1 MADEIDLLG
10 FYFDQGLFFETDEF
24 AEINGAA
31 FTGFSE
37 DIDRYMFEKYVCGM
51 NPQKPQQQ
59 MPAKFSEYLQTI
71 ENMESSY
78 KTDCAIRL
86 LDLGSEG
93 REHFVNAVERAK
105 ESAVN
110 DSDIHSFS
118 MVLKNNSIGIS
129 FVAMDAQSDLEKLF
143 KQTYTFSALKKYTT
157 RCKEWIGFGWDK
169 NSKELLDVA
178 VFLSFDW
185 YEDAEIAK
193 IAKNSLKPGEKMNLE
208 D

>member
-1 MADEIDLLG
+1 MYDEIDLLG

-51 NPQKPQQQ
+51 NPQKPQQP

-71 ENMESSY
+71 EKMDSSY

-93 REHFVNAVERAK
+93 RENFVVAVERAK
-105 ESAVN
+105 ESTVN
-110 DSDIHSFS
+110 DGAIHSIS
-118 MVLKNNSIGIS
+118 MVMKNNSLGLS
-129 FVAMDAQSDLEKLF
+129 FFAMDTHGDLEKLF
-143 KQTYTFSALKKYTT
+143 KQASTFAALKKYTT
-157 RCKEWIGFGWDK
+157 RCKEWVGFGWDK
-169 NSKELLDVA
+169 NSKNLLDVA

-185 YEDAEIAK
+185 YEYPEIAK
-193 IAKNSLKPGEKMNLE
+193 IAKTVLKQGERIN
-208 D
+208 